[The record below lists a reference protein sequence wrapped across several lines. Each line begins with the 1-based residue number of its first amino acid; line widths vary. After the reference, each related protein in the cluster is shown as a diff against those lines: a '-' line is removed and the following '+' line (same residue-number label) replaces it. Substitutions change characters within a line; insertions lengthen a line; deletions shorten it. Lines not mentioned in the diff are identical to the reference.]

1 MKELELY
8 IRARYPL
15 IYLLSFEEDRAIK
28 AIRSICQEMG
38 KSLWIWSMTEGLRM
52 GSSISNRDYFDVLE
66 TILRAEGGIVCIL
79 KDYHYFISEPRVTR
93 KLRDLVRDLRSSRKT
108 VIILSPV
115 QKVPQELEKDLVIV
129 DHDLPGEEEFLEMLG
144 EIEEEIRRR
153 KDIAFELSDKDKELL
168 VEVAKGLTLSEFEN
182 SISKSIAL
190 YGAFDGRAIDVVSKE
205 KKQAVRKSG
214 LLEFYEAKE
223 KISDIGGL
231 ADLKEWLRKRA
242 KVFSPKA
249 RLWGLPEPKGI
260 LLVGVPG
267 CGKSLTAKAISSLW
281 KLPLLR
287 LDFGAIFSGIV
298 GSSEENIR
306 RAIRTAE
313 ALAPVILWIDEIEKG
328 TSGFG
333 SSNWSDAG
341 TAARV
346 FGTFVTWLQER
357 KEGHPVFVVATSNDI
372 SQLPPELLRKG
383 RFDEIF
389 FVDLP
394 SYEERKEIFRIH
406 IAKRRRNPDHFD
418 IDLLAMESE
427 GFSGA
432 EIEQAVISGLY
443 EAFDEGKPLTTEHII
458 ANINATVPLS
468 KMMEEE
474 ITTLRRWAEKRARPA
489 SGRWWARMG
498 RD

>member
-1 MKELELY
+1 MRDLELY
-8 IRARYPL
+8 IRARYPI
-15 IYLLSFEEDRAIK
+15 IYLLSFEEERAIK
-28 AIRSICQEMG
+28 EIRSICQGMG
-38 KSLWIWSMTEGLRM
+38 KSLWIWSMTEGLKM
-52 GSSISNRDYFDVLE
+52 GGAISNRDHLEVLE
-66 TILRAEGGIVCIL
+66 AISKAEGGILCVL
-79 KDYHYFISEPRVTR
+79 KDYHYFISEPKVTR
-93 KLRDLVRDLRSSRKT
+93 RLRDLVSELKRSRKSL
-108 VIILSPV
+108 IILSPV
-115 QKVPQELEKDLVIV
+115 QKVPQELEKDIVIV
-129 DHDLPGEEEFLEMLG
+129 DHDLPGEEELSAMLE
-144 EIEEEIRRR
+144 EIEGDIKRRG
-153 KDIAFELSDKDKELL
+153 DIAFELLGRERELL
-168 VEVAKGLTLSEFEN
+168 VEVAKGLTLGEFEN
-182 SISKSIAL
+182 AISKAIAI
-190 YGAFDGRAIDVVSKE
+190 YGALDGRAVEVVSKE

-214 LLEFYEAKE
+214 ILEFYEAKE
-223 KISDIGGL
+223 GISDIGGL
-231 ADLKEWLRKRA
+231 SELKDWLRKRA

-249 RLWGLPEPKGI
+249 RVWGLPEPKGI

-287 LDFGAIFSGIV
+287 LDFGTIFSGIV
-298 GSSEENIR
+298 GSSEENMR
-306 RAIRTAE
+306 RAIKTAE

-357 KEGHPVFVVATSNDI
+357 KEGHPVFVVATSNDV

-406 IAKRRRNPDHFD
+406 LAKRRRNPDHFD

-432 EIEQAVISGLY
+432 EIEQAIISGLY
-443 EAFDEGKPLTTEHII
+443 EAFDEGKPLSTDHII
-458 ANINATVPLS
+458 ANIRATVPLS
-468 KMMEEE
+468 RMMEEE
-474 ITTLRRWAEKRARPA
+474 IMSLRKWAEKRARPA
-489 SGRWWARMG
+489 SGRWWAKTG
-498 RD
+498 RV